1 MSSLRHRAAWM
12 PPLLVGAALAIAAE
26 VAVGMLLYASEGLM
40 RSLSTVLVVE
50 VAALAAGLWSAPG
63 PGPNLVDRLRRR
75 WVLCLVAFL
84 FAALYGTSWT
94 VLLELGETAIG
105 QGFGLAIMAALPL
118 YTCGTVLGGMAT
130 VAATD
135 GRGPP
140 RRGPSAAAAMGAAI
154 GFAVTGLMLARSP
167 VPSSLLIGSLGLLS
181 FGGMVYGA
189 VLGARLQIDVR
200 AKGSTAGGR
209 VRVEDRRMSA
219 EGVASRLLFEGEYVR
234 RAIRLQGELAVVPWD
249 VAVARG
255 LMPSPEAPW
264 RVLVVGGGASP
275 LPRTVVGEHPTG
287 SVQVLERHD
296 AVVEMGSQH
305 FETGLG
311 VGEMERSSVAVGNLD
326 DLVEELTGSF
336 DLIVVDGAALVP
348 LGGASGLSR
357 RARAALAQRV
367 SAAGVLAWGPTAD
380 PCSAS
385 VEGWSTTTL
394 ARASENGEREVV
406 LLTGPEL
413 PATDLIEGFQARNG
427 GTEDR

>member
-1 MSSLRHRAAWM
+1 VSSLRHRAAWM

-135 GRGPP
+135 GRGPRP
-140 RRGPSAAAAMGAAI
+140 GPSAAAAMGAAI

-255 LMPSPEAPW
+255 LMPSHEAPW

-275 LPRTVVGEHPTG
+275 LPRTVVREHPTG

-311 VGEMERSSVAVGNLD
+311 VGELERSSVAVGNLD

-380 PCSAS
+380 PRSAS

-394 ARASENGEREVV
+394 ERASENGEREVV